1 MTPALHL
8 PRARS
13 QRGSR
18 HLETCRTSRGG
29 ASRSGGLYIDRST
42 TGAVVMAWEAAQRE
56 RHEWVPFDNVDL
68 QVWLAELPPYIA
80 PSRRC
85 GATWKSGVAR

>member
-29 ASRSGGLYIDRST
+29 ASRSCGLYVDRTT

-68 QVWLAELPPYIA
+68 QVWLAGLPPYFA
-80 PSRRC
+80 PPRRC